1 MKAPVMTVLLAI
13 LTADARWDGWE
24 CRGRTILPE
33 PSLALRGGTGV
44 DREAFGFY
52 KLLGVERDATESVL
66 PARMNGWTCA
76 LVYRPPLSYSS
87 CARRVLWCC
96 AGNPQ
101 GVPEARNCIAS

>member
-13 LTADARWDGWE
+13 LTADARCDGWE
-24 CRGRTILPE
+24 CRGGTILPE

-52 KLLGVERDATESVL
+52 QLLGVERDAAESVL
-66 PARMNGWTCA
+66 PARMDGPSLSCIT
-76 LVYRPPLSYSS
+76 PPLSCSS

-101 GVPEARNCIAS
+101 GIPEARDCIAS